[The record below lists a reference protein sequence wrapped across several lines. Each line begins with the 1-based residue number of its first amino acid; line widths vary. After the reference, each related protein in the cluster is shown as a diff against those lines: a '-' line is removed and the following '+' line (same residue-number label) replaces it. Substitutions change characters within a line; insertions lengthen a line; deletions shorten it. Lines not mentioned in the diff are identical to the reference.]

1 MERKTP
7 EQPMREQRTPRGQ
20 RGQRGRRG
28 KLRVELPVPYDGTF
42 IYIPYPEQCDGSN
55 PRRRTYYC
63 GDKEIIPPGYTRRGT
78 RYECLK
84 KGFGTG
90 NCSIYRQ

>member
-7 EQPMREQRTPRGQ
+7 EQS
-20 RGQRGRRG
+20 QRGRRIG
-28 KLRVELPVPYDGTF
+28 KLRVNLPFPYDDDF

-55 PRRRTYYC
+55 RRRRTFYC
-63 GDKEIIPPGYTRRGT
+63 GDKETLPPGYTRRGT

-84 KGFGTG
+84 KGFGVG
-90 NCSIYRQ
+90 QCSIYRQ